1 MEALRMI
8 VSGKKRRLITEDYNL
23 DLTYITP
30 RLIAMSFPGEGL
42 EKLFR
47 NSGDSVARF
56 LNERHPD
63 SYRSFNL
70 SGDRYNYEKFA
81 NNVVDFPWPDHHAPP
96 LDLLFRACAE
106 MSDWLLRNQRNVA
119 VVHCKA
125 GKGRTGTLI
134 CCYLLFSGR
143 IETPEDAM
151 KIYRVK
157 RFSEGG
163 GVTQPSQKRYIEYF
177 AKVLRGNI
185 SRPLR
190 VLFSKVILK
199 TAPHISSDYS
209 RPYLEIF
216 AGPYLVFSSKA
227 SSRDQQ
233 PVFSDNWDEDRMHYI
248 LIPNG
253 LVLAGDVLC
262 KLYHWGVFGSSKICH
277 FSFHTSFLPE
287 GKVLPLPK
295 TELDPDIF
303 YKSSKVADNFEI
315 FLVFQ
320 DCCDC
325 LIDTEVDERCQICRA
340 ELALESE
347 KWLEIGH
354 VLEATEGARTKEIGS
369 RSLFGELGDDLE
381 EVLRVDE
388 TRNKE
393 R

>member
-1 MEALRMI
+1 MI
-8 VSGKKRRLITEDYNL
+8 VSGKKRRLITEEYNL

-47 NSGDSVARF
+47 NSGDSVARY
-56 LNERHPD
+56 LNEQHPG

-70 SGDRYNYEKFA
+70 SGYRYNYDKFA
-81 NNVVDFPWPDHHAPP
+81 NSVVDFPWPDHHAPP
-96 LDLLFRACAE
+96 LDLLFKACAQ
-106 MSDWLLRNQRNVA
+106 MSDWLLRSPSNVA

-134 CCYLLFSGR
+134 CCFLLFSGR
-143 IETPEDAM
+143 VCTPEDAM
-151 KIYRVK
+151 KVYRVK

-177 AKVLRGNI
+177 AKVLQGRV

-190 VLFSKVILK
+190 VLLSKLILK
-199 TAPHISSDYS
+199 TAPHISFDSS
-209 RPYLEIF
+209 RPYLEVY
-216 AGPYLVFSSKA
+216 AGTSLVFSSKA
-227 SSRDQQ
+227 GSRDQQ
-233 PVFSDNWDEDRMHYI
+233 QLCSDNWDEDRMHYI
-248 LIPNG
+248 LIPSG

-262 KLYHWGVFGSSKICH
+262 KLYHWGVFGTTKICR

-295 TELDPDIF
+295 AQLDPDSF
-303 YKSSKVADNFEI
+303 YKSSKVSDSFEV

-325 LIDTEVDERCQICRA
+325 SLDMEVADRCAVCRTELR
-340 ELALESE
+340 LEAE
-347 KWLEIGH
+347 KWQEIGET
-354 VLEATEGARTKEIGS
+354 LGARSKETGS
-369 RSLFGELGDDLE
+369 SSLFGAVADDLE
-381 EVLRVDE
+381 AILAE
-388 TRNKE
+388 TSG
-393 R
+393 